1 MRTAH
6 PCPLLSRCA
15 CGSEP
20 AWSALE
26 TSKTALEASRKEEG
40 ALQAAAQ
47 WGAFQAAWGSVE
59 AALAAAEALAPLRH
73 EGEAKAAASAALT
86 QALAAANARLD
97 ALGNA
102 EGGAEIPR
110 DGDAAT
116 ALDLDA
122 ISGMG
127 TLMQRQLQSL
137 AEWARRSEELGAQV
151 QATART
157 APRISSFAQAQ
168 AEAAAAL
175 ASRDTASASASA
187 PELAALKASRLAA
200 GVLSK
205 LSGVSVLRQQDEP
218 DHRDDSGVRT
228 PATRVTL
235 CVATQAGA
243 NGSAAAPATAAGD
256 DMYESEESFAR
267 ALEAQQQAQQAQ
279 ADPDLLVL
287 SLLVLTP
294 AQAKAAPASDPAA
307 AAARTTP
314 AAALAGP
321 GTSASDELAGCV
333 LLAGS
338 ALGCLS
344 ASALASIQSATAQRG
359 SSDAAPAELERLVRP
374 CRPGVSAAVARAVE
388 QALESQKLLHVRGVE
403 ALLRD
408 LAWEVPQ

>member
-1 MRTAH
+1 MLTDARCCDAM
-6 PCPLLSRCA
+6 PVSRI
-15 CGSEP
+15 P

-26 TSKTALEASRKEEG
+26 TSKTALEASRKEET

-47 WGAFQAAWGSVE
+47 WGAFQAAWGTVE
-59 AALAAAEALAPLRH
+59 AALAAADALVPLRQ
-73 EGEAKAAASAALT
+73 EGEAKAAASAALA
-86 QALAAANARLD
+86 QALAVANARLD

-110 DGDAAT
+110 DGAAD

-127 TLMQRQLQSL
+127 TLMQRQLQGL
-137 AEWARRSEELGAQV
+137 ADWARRSEELSAQV
-151 QATART
+151 QAAART

-175 ASRDTASASASA
+175 AKDDASAAG
-187 PELAALKASRLAA
+187 PELAALKASRFAS

-205 LSGVSVLRQQDEP
+205 LSGVVVLRQQEEP
-218 DHRDDSGVRT
+218 EHRDESGVRT

-235 CVATQAGA
+235 CLSTQFGTPAA
-243 NGSAAAPATAAGD
+243 SAAPVASAD
-256 DMYESEESFAR
+256 DMYESEEAFAR
-267 ALEAQQQAQQAQ
+267 ALEAQQQAQQG
-279 ADPDLLVL
+279 DSDLLVL
-287 SLLVLTP
+287 SLLVLTS
-294 AQAKAAPASDPAA
+294 AQAKASPSSDPAA

-314 AAALAGP
+314 AAALASG
-321 GTSASDELAGCV
+321 GSSTSDELAGCV

-338 ALGCLS
+338 ALGSLS
-344 ASALASIQSATAQRG
+344 ASALATIQNATAQRG
-359 SSDAAPAELERLVRP
+359 CSDAAPAELERLVRP

-388 QALESQKLLHVRGVE
+388 QTLESQKLLHVRGVE

-408 LAWEVPQ
+408 LAWELPQ

>member
-1 MRTAH
+1 MPVCRI
-6 PCPLLSRCA
+6 
-15 CGSEP
+15 P

-26 TSKTALEASRKEEG
+26 TSKTALEASRKEET

-47 WGAFQAAWGSVE
+47 WGAFQAAWGTVE
-59 AALAAAEALAPLRH
+59 AALAAADALVPLRQ
-73 EGEAKAAASAALT
+73 EGEAKAAASAALA
-86 QALAAANARLD
+86 QALAVANARLD

-110 DGDAAT
+110 DGAAD

-127 TLMQRQLQSL
+127 TLMQRQLQGL
-137 AEWARRSEELGAQV
+137 ADWARRSEELSAQV
-151 QATART
+151 QAAART

-175 ASRDTASASASA
+175 AKDDASAAGS
-187 PELAALKASRLAA
+187 ELAALKASRFAS

-205 LSGVSVLRQQDEP
+205 LSGVVVLRQQEEP
-218 DHRDDSGVRT
+218 EHRDESGVRT

-235 CVATQAGA
+235 CLSTHFGNPAASAPVA
-243 NGSAAAPATAAGD
+243 SAD
-256 DMYESEESFAR
+256 DMYESEEAFAR
-267 ALEAQQQAQQAQ
+267 ALEAQQQAQQG
-279 ADPDLLVL
+279 DSDLLVL

-294 AQAKAAPASDPAA
+294 AQAKASPSSDPAA

-314 AAALAGP
+314 AAALASG
-321 GTSASDELAGCV
+321 GSSASDELAGCV

-338 ALGCLS
+338 ALGSLS
-344 ASALASIQSATAQRG
+344 ASALATIQNATAQRG
-359 SSDAAPAELERLVRP
+359 CSDAAPAELERLVRP

-388 QALESQKLLHVRGVE
+388 QTLESQKLLHVRGVE

-408 LAWEVPQ
+408 LAWELPQ